1 MSGAEKEA
9 IDSWV
14 KSGKEFH
21 VSITGLKP
29 RGMISFILFWRYAIP
44 SKIQAE
50 RAPGN
55 LYVAV
60 RKINGIHHTLS
71 AWESKAMMQ
80 KYIYHGPHRLAIR
93 VFRKIATG
101 KTFGYSS
108 NTLPSWEEVHE
119 LWKSKGQDY

>member
-1 MSGAEKEA
+1 MAETEKFKN
-9 IDSWV
+9 WMN
-14 KSGKEFH
+14 SGKQFY

-29 RGMISFILFWRYAIP
+29 RGLVSFFIFLRHAIP

-50 RAPGN
+50 QAPGN

-60 RKINGIHHTLS
+60 KRINGIHHTLS
-71 AWESKAMMQ
+71 VWENKSDMKS
-80 KYIYHGPHRLAIR
+80 YIYQGPHLLAIK

-101 KTFGYSS
+101 KTFGYES

-119 LWKSKGQDY
+119 LWKTNGMDYR